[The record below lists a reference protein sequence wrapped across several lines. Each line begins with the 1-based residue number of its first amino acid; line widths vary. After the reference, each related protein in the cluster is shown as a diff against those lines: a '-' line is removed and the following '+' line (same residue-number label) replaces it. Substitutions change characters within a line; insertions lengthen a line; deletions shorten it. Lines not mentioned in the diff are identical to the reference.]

1 MLSLI
6 PVKETLNAGLSMTP
20 YTLKVPLN
28 CANPDGASITVF
40 FRIVNDIQRAG
51 AEKLPWLLFL
61 QGAVYSSLQNACTGM
76 ITVCF

>member
-1 MLSLI
+1 
-6 PVKETLNAGLSMTP
+6 MTP

-28 CANPDGASITVF
+28 YANPDGATITVF

-61 QGAVYSSLQNACTGM
+61 QGTTTVQNWLACIGPSCNLEAHNHDRKGAM
-76 ITVCF
+76 GELA